1 MKRRSRNRPI
11 ANGVGAENDRALE
24 RFRQITRPAGACQ
37 GLQELG
43 GMGEALPEPP
53 RRLTWPAGQ

>member
-24 RFRQITRPAGACQ
+24 RFRQITRPAFLAKI
-37 GLQELG
+37 
-43 GMGEALPEPP
+43 
-53 RRLTWPAGQ
+53 R